1 MRWDLEEL
9 EASHILHLS
18 TSHVNRLMLIG
29 DGLPSEVSDELPG
42 HHSIE
47 N

>member
-1 MRWDLEEL
+1 MRWDLEEF
-9 EASHILHLS
+9 EASHMLHLS

-42 HHSIE
+42 HHGIE